1 MKYKTLYSAG
11 FTENDPFGIF
21 DKCVRVTKPEHLST
35 DGMLILWGGEDISPA
50 IYEQDVVHARAPNKP
65 SARDTMEM
73 NLFKQAVKLGIPII
87 GVCRG
92 AQLACAM
99 SGGTLYQHIQGGH
112 HGDHEVET
120 FDGQV
125 MHTSSCHH
133 QALNLEGV
141 GHELL
146 AWDKDRITVAF
157 TDKEV
162 TKVIIPEV
170 VLLTETKTLA
180 IQGHPEWMHKK
191 DAFVKWCANLI
202 QTRFA

>member
-1 MKYKTLYSAG
+1 
-11 FTENDPFGIF
+11 
-21 DKCVRVTKPEHLST
+21 
-35 DGMLILWGGEDISPA
+35 MLILWGGEDISPA